1 MEGESMQIELRDRT
15 IENVKIYF
23 EKTSDEE
30 INWLFPRG
38 VSTLKEAMENYKKS
52 LSPQAN
58 SYGKTIYVDSNYI
71 GDVWC
76 YCIEKN
82 ETPEAMISFCIFD
95 KSFWG
100 KGLTTKAVS
109 LFINEVCKKY
119 QLKTIGAFCY
129 SDNLASIRVLEKNG
143 FTLEE
148 TFMENGRESKYFLRY
163 HELD

>member
-23 EKTSDEE
+23 EKT
-30 INWLFPRG
+30 
-38 VSTLKEAMENYKKS
+38 
-52 LSPQAN
+52 SPQAN

-163 HELD
+163 HKLD